1 MANQQQIICSWVQ
14 GFPDVSAGK
23 ESACN
28 AADIKDTV
36 LMPGLGRSP
45 RGANGNPLLYSCLK
59 KSMDR
64 V

>member
-1 MANQQQIICSWVQ
+1 MAKQQQIICSWVQ

-36 LMPGLGRSP
+36 LMPGSLALQADSLPTELSGKP
-45 RGANGNPLLYSCLK
+45 G
-59 KSMDR
+59 
-64 V
+64 